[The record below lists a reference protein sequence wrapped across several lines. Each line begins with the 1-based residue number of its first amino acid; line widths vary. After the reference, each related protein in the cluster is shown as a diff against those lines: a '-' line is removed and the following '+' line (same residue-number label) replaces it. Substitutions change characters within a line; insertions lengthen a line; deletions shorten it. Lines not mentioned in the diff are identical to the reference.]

1 MATPPVQSIL
11 TPASD
16 PLLVSYATTP
26 QTVKAG
32 TGDVFIKETINV
44 TQRRYYVKNEGSGY
58 SGGQGEQ
65 GVPGVSGKSGWSGAA
80 FVGSSGWSGKSGF
93 SGWSG
98 VPGVSGWSGVPGV
111 SGWSGSGVSGW
122 SGIQG
127 VSGFSGS
134 SEATSLKTSTG
145 AVEIGSATAPDTG
158 QILIATDSTHATWQ
172 TPSQGGISTGKAI
185 AMAMIFGG

>member
-98 VPGVSGWSGVPGV
+98 VPGVSGWSG
-111 SGWSGSGVSGW
+111 SGVSGW